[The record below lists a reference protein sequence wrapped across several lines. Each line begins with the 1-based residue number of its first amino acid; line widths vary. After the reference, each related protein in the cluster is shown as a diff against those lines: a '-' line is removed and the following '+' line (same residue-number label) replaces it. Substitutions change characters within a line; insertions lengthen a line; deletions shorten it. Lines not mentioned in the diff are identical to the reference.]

1 MVLSSLAKIS
11 SLPSGVNRM
20 TRISAV
26 WPWCRARDKGP
37 PPPLLRRLRALLKTR
52 EEIAPMTTFLRYA
65 HLSLVAYAA
74 LAIILLLAFRRR
86 GAEALRRK
94 ARTGGAR
101 SS

>member
-1 MVLSSLAKIS
+1 
-11 SLPSGVNRM
+11 
-20 TRISAV
+20 
-26 WPWCRARDKGP
+26 
-37 PPPLLRRLRALLKTR
+37 
-52 EEIAPMTTFLRYA
+52 MTTFLRYA
-65 HLSLVAYAA
+65 HLSLVAYPA